1 MYMYI
6 YTLMYSKN
14 LVGIIILYK
23 LNSWFFFSCKQCIK
37 MKNVLNDKKAS
48 ITYIIIFL
56 IRYIDLI

>member
-1 MYMYI
+1 MYI

-23 LNSWFFFSCKQCIK
+23 LNSVVFFFHVNIK

>member
-14 LVGIIILYK
+14 LVGIIIYI
-23 LNSWFFFSCKQCIK
+23 SSTVGFFFHVNIK

>member
-1 MYMYI
+1 MYI

-23 LNSWFFFSCKQCIK
+23 LNSWFFLFHVNIK

>member
-1 MYMYI
+1 MYI
-6 YTLMYSKN
+6 YTLMYSTN

-23 LNSWFFFSCKQCIK
+23 LNSWFFFHVNIK

>member
-23 LNSWFFFSCKQCIK
+23 LNSWFFLFHVNIK